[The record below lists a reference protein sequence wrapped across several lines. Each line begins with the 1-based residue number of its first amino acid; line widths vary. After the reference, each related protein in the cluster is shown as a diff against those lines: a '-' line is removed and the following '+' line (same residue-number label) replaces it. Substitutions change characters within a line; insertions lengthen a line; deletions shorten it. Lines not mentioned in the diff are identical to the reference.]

1 VALRWRRRNIS
12 RLSHAWKSTPAFI
25 NCPRSKPPPAGAP
38 RRRRTLNSPSRR
50 GRSSPIAP
58 PARPTSAPASTRA
71 IASTAVTSVQPT
83 IRWAWNETF
92 TVAKALGACLVLF
105 QCSQSFRP
113 TKENVA
119 NLRHF
124 FEHAKRGKFHMGW
137 EPRGEWDG
145 ELITSLCKELDLIPV
160 LDPFKTEPIPVGKV
174 RYFRLHG
181 VTGPRHRYTA
191 RSWPG
196 CGRSAQAGS
205 RPTACSTTSP

>member
-1 VALRWRRRNIS
+1 
-12 RLSHAWKSTPAFI
+12 
-25 NCPRSKPPPAGAP
+25 
-38 RRRRTLNSPSRR
+38 
-50 GRSSPIAP
+50 
-58 PARPTSAPASTRA
+58 
-71 IASTAVTSVQPT
+71 
-83 IRWAWNETF
+83 
-92 TVAKALGACLVLF
+92 VLF

-191 RSWPG
+191 EELARLRTI
-196 CGRSAQAGS
+196 CAGRQ
-205 RPTACSTTSP
+205 PTYCLFNNLAMTDDGQRFQTLLAR